1 MANTHV
7 LGVSGSV
14 QNPRRQAICEDAVV
28 SILDGQTMADIAA
41 RHNVGRST
49 LALWLANMDGYEQL
63 RQVWCDAQLADAQQ
77 MLMDAPDQ
85 LELAR
90 ARELLRSAQWI
101 AERRDARYRPK
112 QEVQQDTTITVVLD
126 PGAGRVLESYPQA
139 DRVTDGADPLDVV
152 PMAELPNK

>member
-1 MANTHV
+1 
-7 LGVSGSV
+7 
-14 QNPRRQAICEDAVV
+14 
-28 SILDGQTMADIAA
+28 
-41 RHNVGRST
+41 
-49 LALWLANMDGYEQL
+49 
-63 RQVWCDAQLADAQQ
+63 

-126 PGAGRVLESYPQA
+126 PGAGRVIDQSYPQA
-139 DRVTDGADPLDVV
+139 ERVPDGADPLDVV